1 MISMNKTVF
10 LTKKKNECMW
20 FLFDAESK
28 TLGRLS
34 TEISRV
40 LLGKNEPY
48 YSPSHNIN
56 HGVIVI
62 NAEKISVTGKKLNDK
77 FYYRHSG
84 RPGGLTIETFR
95 EVQKRIPSRILE
107 KAVKGMLP
115 KGPLGRKLFT
125 QLKVYKGS
133 LHPHQAQNPKEIKI
147 D

>member
-1 MISMNKTVF
+1 MNKTVF

-62 NAEKISVTGKKLNDK
+62 NAEKIFVTGKKINDK

-133 LHPHQAQNPKEIKI
+133 LHPHQAQNPKQIKI

>member
-1 MISMNKTVF
+1 MNKTVF
-10 LTKKKNECMW
+10 LTKKKNECIW

-62 NAEKISVTGKKLNDK
+62 NAEKIFVTGKKINDK

-133 LHPHQAQNPKEIKI
+133 LHPHQAQNPKQIKI

>member
-1 MISMNKTVF
+1 MNKTVF